1 MSRHAALSS
10 LFGDDPFFNQGGLLW
25 PLSSLRQD
33 LLTRKVG
40 LADSFFKD
48 GSGFFNSPRLASTFL
63 RMGDQDEAE
72 EEETRAQVRQD
83 QVQRASPH
91 DDLLVTLDARGY
103 APGDISVKL
112 EGRSLLVMATKQA
125 GAQESHSCSSP
136 SSKASFAS
144 SAASQVGFKQRIDL
158 SPHLDLSGLSCSLM
172 EDGQLRIHA
181 PVAQQA
187 ITEGPKEPVAEEHK
201 EPMAEEPKEPMPE
214 EPKEPMAEEKE
225 GAPPVFRASL
235 EFPITQE
242 QTEAQQT
249 H

>member
-10 LFGDDPFFNQGGLLW
+10 LFGDDPFFSQGGLLW

-33 LLTRKVG
+33 LLNRKAE
-40 LADSFFKD
+40 LADTFFKD
-48 GSGFFNSPRLASTFL
+48 GPRLLNSPLTGSAFL
-63 RMGDQDEAE
+63 RMSDQEDAE
-72 EEETRAQVRQD
+72 EEEPQR

-112 EGRSLLVMATKQA
+112 EGRNLLVMATKQA
-125 GAQESHSCSSP
+125 GAQEAHSCSSA
-136 SSKASFAS
+136 SSRASFAS
-144 SAASQVGFKQRIDL
+144 SAASRLGFKQKIHL

-181 PVAQQA
+181 PVARRP
-187 ITEGPKEPVAEEHK
+187 ITEGPHEPIAEEHK
-201 EPMAEEPKEPMPE
+201 EPLEARQEPITEERE
-214 EPKEPMAEEKE
+214 ET
-225 GAPPVFRASL
+225 PPLFRTAL
-235 EFPITQE
+235 EFPITKE
-242 QTEAQQT
+242 QTEAQHT